1 MPNDEAYAAAK
12 KRGIKKV
19 VTVHPDKKRPELYMR
34 VYVVKK
40 AGPRGGHTVRGRVQQ
55 GNTTRIGDEV

>member
-1 MPNDEAYAAAK
+1 MPNDEAYKEAK

-19 VTVHPDKKRPELYMR
+19 VTIHPDKSRPELFMR

-40 AGPRGGHTVRGRVQQ
+40 AGPKGGHTVRGRVQAADK
-55 GNTTRIGDEV
+55 TRIGNEV

>member
-1 MPNDEAYAAAK
+1 MPNDKAYAEAK

-19 VTVHPDKKRPELYMR
+19 VTIHPDKKRPELYMR

-40 AGPRGGHTVRGRVQQ
+40 AGARGGHTVRGRVQ
-55 GNTTRIGDEV
+55 TGDRSQLG

>member
-1 MPNDEAYAAAK
+1 MPNDEAYKEAK

-19 VTVHPDKKRPELYMR
+19 VTIHPDKKNPNLYMR

-40 AGPRGGHTVRGRVQQ
+40 AGKRGGHTVRGRVQSADS
-55 GNTTRIGDEV
+55 RISSQE